1 MSETTR
7 AKHISPVEAIHT
19 ILSIRRWAGTC
30 VPTAQRDLSQEA
42 FADQIGVHRT
52 YMGGV
57 ERDERN
63 LTLKNVEKTAEK
75 LEVEMLES

>member
-1 MSETTR
+1 M
-7 AKHISPVEAIHT
+7 
-19 ILSIRRWAGTC
+19 
-30 VPTAQRDLSQEA
+30 PTAQRDLSQEA
-42 FADQIGVHRT
+42 FADQLGVYRT

-63 LTLKNVEKTAEK
+63 LTLKNVEKMTEK

>member
-1 MSETTR
+1 
-7 AKHISPVEAIHT
+7 
-19 ILSIRRWAGTC
+19 
-30 VPTAQRDLSQEA
+30 
-42 FADQIGVHRT
+42 
-52 YMGGV
+52 MGGV